1 MPMVVH
7 MAMVDRYKKSGGFVQ
22 LLQVLETCGP
32 KKREQ
37 FMGIISQESPQW
49 AEAINQK
56 SLNYEKILSWPP
68 EHLLEVVTVN
78 MLSFATALK
87 GLSPEQLAKFLSKF
101 AHQDKGRI
109 EKAMLDLNP
118 GAPEIAASQ
127 MKVITDTRNL
137 LVTGGLKAEKIDPAL
152 VIPHEFEA
160 TLQKGGS
167 SLSSVGG
174 SGESGG
180 SAAANEIVAAAL
192 NHNATASTA
201 TTAAEVEK
209 LQKKLTLLS
218 KEFQTL
224 KQENLILKDKL
235 DKIKKIA

>member
-1 MPMVVH
+1 
-7 MAMVDRYKKSGGFVQ
+7 MAMVDRYRKSGGFVQ

-37 FMGIISQESPQW
+37 FMGIISQESPHW

-78 MLSFATALK
+78 MLTFATALK
-87 GLSPEQLAKFLSKF
+87 GLSPDQLSKFLGKF
-101 AHQDKGRI
+101 AHQDKGKI
-109 EKAMLDLNP
+109 EKAMVDLSP
-118 GAPEIAASQ
+118 SAAEIAASQ
-127 MKVITDTRNL
+127 MKVITDTRGL
-137 LVTGGLKAEKIDPAL
+137 LISGGLKPEKIDPNL

-160 TLQKGGS
+160 TLQKGGG
-167 SLSSVGG
+167 LSSGTSGGG
-174 SGESGG
+174 SSSGAG
-180 SAAANEIVAAAL
+180 SSVAVNEIVAAAL
-192 NHNATASTA
+192 NHNANASSP

-209 LQKKLTLLS
+209 LQQKLTLLS
-218 KEFQTL
+218 KEFQAM

>member
-1 MPMVVH
+1 

-56 SLNYEKILSWPP
+56 SLNYEKILSWGP
-68 EHLLEVVTVN
+68 EHLLEIVTVN

-87 GLSPEQLAKFLSKF
+87 GLPPDQLAKFLSKF
-101 AHQDKGRI
+101 AHQDKGKI
-109 EKAMLDLNP
+109 EKAMVDINP
-118 GAPEIAASQ
+118 GPPEISASQ

-137 LVTGGLKAEKIDPAL
+137 LVTGGLKAEKIDPNL
-152 VIPHEFEA
+152 VIPHEFET
-160 TLQKGGS
+160 TLQKGGV
-167 SLSSVGG
+167 SLSSV
-174 SGESGG
+174 SGDSGG
-180 SAAANEIVAAAL
+180 SAAVNDIVAAAL
-192 NHNATASTA
+192 NHNANATSA
-201 TTAAEVEK
+201 TTAAEVDK

>member
-1 MPMVVH
+1 

-37 FMGIISQESPQW
+37 FMNIISQESPAW

-56 SLNYEKILSWPP
+56 SINYEKILSWGP
-68 EHLLEVVTVN
+68 EHLLEIITVN

-87 GLSPEQLAKFLSKF
+87 GLSPEQLATFLAKF
-101 AHQDKGRI
+101 AHQDKGKL
-109 EKAMLDLNP
+109 EKAMAELTP
-118 GAPEIAASQ
+118 GAPEISASQ
-127 MKVITDTRNL
+127 MKVITDTRAL
-137 LVTGGLKAEKIDPAL
+137 LVSGGLKPEKIDQNL

-160 TLQKGGS
+160 NLQKGVSGVS
-167 SLSSVGG
+167 S
-174 SGESGG
+174 SGESLNVGG

-192 NHNATASTA
+192 NHNANASSP
-201 TTAAEVEK
+201 TTAAEVDK
-209 LQKKLTLLS
+209 LQKKLTLIS
-218 KEFQTL
+218 KEFQVL

>member
-1 MPMVVH
+1 
-7 MAMVDRYKKSGGFVQ
+7 MAMVDRYRKAGGFVQ
-22 LLQVLETCGP
+22 LLQVIETCGP

-37 FMGIISQESPQW
+37 FMGIISQESPHW

-68 EHLLEVVTVN
+68 EFLLEVVTVN

-87 GLSPEQLAKFLSKF
+87 GLQPAQLATFLSKF
-101 AHQDKGRI
+101 AHQDKGKI
-109 EKAMLDLNP
+109 EKAMVELTP
-118 GAPEIAASQ
+118 GVPEISASQ

-137 LVTGGLKAEKIDPAL
+137 MISGALKAEKIDPNL

-160 TLQKGGS
+160 TLQKGGGS
-167 SLSSVGG
+167 SSISSSGG
-174 SGESGG
+174 AEASSAG
-180 SAAANEIVAAAL
+180 SAAVNDIVAAAL
-192 NHNATASTA
+192 NHNANSTST

>member
-1 MPMVVH
+1 
-7 MAMVDRYKKSGGFVQ
+7 MAMVDRYRKAGGFVQ
-22 LLQVLETCGP
+22 LLQVIETCGP

-37 FMGIISQESPQW
+37 FMGIISQESPNW

-68 EHLLEVVTVN
+68 EFLLEVVTVN

-87 GLSPEQLAKFLSKF
+87 GLQPVQLTTFLSKF
-101 AHQDKGRI
+101 AHHDKGKI
-109 EKAMLDLNP
+109 EKAMVDLSP
-118 GAPEIAASQ
+118 GIPEISASQ

-137 LVTGGLKAEKIDPAL
+137 MISGALKAEKIDPNL

-167 SLSSVGG
+167 SSISSGG
-174 SGESGG
+174 GADTSSSG
-180 SAAANEIVAAAL
+180 SAAVNDIVAAAL
-192 NHNATASTA
+192 NHNANSTST

-218 KEFQTL
+218 REFQTL

>member
-1 MPMVVH
+1 
-7 MAMVDRYKKSGGFVQ
+7 MAMVDRYKKAGGFVQ
-22 LLQVLETCGP
+22 LLQVIETCGP

-37 FMGIISQESPQW
+37 FMGIISQESPNW

-56 SLNYEKILSWPP
+56 SLNYEKILSWGP
-68 EHLLEVVTVN
+68 EHILEIITVN

-87 GLSPEQLAKFLSKF
+87 GLSPEQLATFLGKF

-109 EKAMLDLNP
+109 EKAMADLNP
-118 GAPEIAASQ
+118 GVPEISSSQ

-137 LVTGGLKAEKIDPAL
+137 MISGGLKPEKIDQNL

-167 SLSSVGG
+167 GSSV
-174 SGESGG
+174 SGDSNTGG
-180 SAAANEIVAAAL
+180 SAAVNEIVSAAL
-192 NHNATASTA
+192 NHNANAGSAS
-201 TTAAEVEK
+201 TAAEVDK
-209 LQKKLTLLS
+209 LQRKLTLLS

-235 DKIKKIA
+235 EKIKKIA

>member
-1 MPMVVH
+1 
-7 MAMVDRYKKSGGFVQ
+7 MVDRYKKSGGFVQ
-22 LLQVLETCGP
+22 LLQVIETCGP

-56 SLNYEKILSWPP
+56 SLNYEKILSWGP

-87 GLSPEQLAKFLSKF
+87 GLPPDQLAKFLGKF
-101 AHQDKGRI
+101 AHQDKGKI
-109 EKAMLDLNP
+109 EKAMADINP
-118 GAPEIAASQ
+118 GAPEISASQ

-137 LVTGGLKAEKIDPAL
+137 LVTGGLKAEKIDSNL
-152 VIPHEFEA
+152 VIPHEFES

-167 SLSSVGG
+167 SLSSTG
-174 SGESGG
+174 GESGG
-180 SAAANEIVAAAL
+180 SAVVNEIVAAAL
-192 NHNATASTA
+192 SHNATASSSA
-201 TTAAEVEK
+201 TVAEVEK

>member
-1 MPMVVH
+1 

-109 EKAMLDLNP
+109 EKAMVDLSP

-160 TLQKGGS
+160 TLQKGGA
-167 SLSSVGG
+167 SLSSAGG
-174 SGESGG
+174 GGDSSGG
-180 SAAANEIVAAAL
+180 SAAVNEIVAAAL
-192 NHNATASTA
+192 NHNANATSA

>member
-1 MPMVVH
+1 
-7 MAMVDRYKKSGGFVQ
+7 MAMVDRYRKSGGFVQ

-49 AEAINQK
+49 AEAIVQK

-87 GLSPEQLAKFLSKF
+87 GLAPDQLSKFLSKF

-109 EKAMLDLNP
+109 EKAMVDLNP

-137 LVTGGLKAEKIDPAL
+137 LVTGGLKAEKIDPSL

-167 SLSSVGG
+167 SLSSAFGVG
-174 SGESGG
+174 SESASGG
-180 SAAANEIVAAAL
+180 SAAVNEIVAAAL
-192 NHNATASTA
+192 NHNATASSP

-235 DKIKKIA
+235 EKIKKIA